1 MNISAAGNLSRVSTS
16 LRTFTLLSQL
26 QNNSVSLFELE
37 QQLSSGRRILSIA
50 DDPIASERI
59 ARSVKSLESQD
70 QILSNLRFAD
80 GFLAAADSSITEITD
95 LLNEAARIASE
106 QAGNL
111 QTAEE
116 RESQAVIIDGIIDQL
131 LNVGNR
137 QYQSRFLFG
146 GRQTTE
152 PVLNSGFGR
161 VTLAGDFAD
170 LRTIVDPG
178 FTLPFNVTAET
189 LFGIDLETVGG
200 TANFNVAINSNVR
213 VSELRGATE
222 RGITLG
228 QIRITESPG
237 QTFDV
242 DISGAE
248 TVGDV
253 IDIFNNA
260 AATIGSSVTLQIDPA
275 SNNGFQLTAGP
286 FSTITVENVG
296 SSPTATD
303 LGILGSSAGP
313 GVPLTGTDVNRRIA
327 LQTALADIQ
336 PSGLSL
342 TDGVTITN
350 GDLSTVVTFDSA
362 TTIQDVLNRL
372 NASGVGIHADINAN
386 GDGIQIRNLVA
397 GSQLLI
403 GENGGN
409 DAQELGIRTLDGGV
423 PLSRLNGGRGINT
436 FDGPD
441 FEIVDPNGVAF
452 SVDISSAITLQDV
465 LDEIN
470 AAAGTAGADIT
481 ASLSPDGGGIQLTSA
496 GGPGNITVN
505 NLNQPAAQ
513 ELGILKTGSSTG
525 LTGDVVGGF
534 TQPGVFSA
542 LYRLRD
548 ALIANDS
555 SEITEA
561 GDDIDDLRKEIINV
575 LGAVGA
581 RSRDLRNRVNQTEDA
596 VAATEILLSEVRDV
610 DFVEAVTRFQQAQ
623 TALQASLQVGSANL
637 NLSLLDFLG

>member
-26 QNNSVSLFELE
+26 QNNSVNLFELE

-80 GFLAAADSSITEITD
+80 GFLAAADSSITDITD

-146 GRQTTE
+146 GRQTTQ
-152 PVLNSGFGR
+152 PVLNSQFGR
-161 VTLAGDFAD
+161 VTLAGDIAD
-170 LRTIVDPG
+170 LRTLVDPG
-178 FTLPFNVTAET
+178 FTLPYNVTAEK
-189 LFGIDLETVGG
+189 LFGIDAATVGG
-200 TANFNVAINSNVR
+200 DANFNVAINNNVR
-213 VSELRGATE
+213 VSELRGATD
-222 RGITLG
+222 RGVTLG

-242 DISGAE
+242 DLSGAE

-260 AATIGSSVTLQIDPA
+260 AATVGSSITLQVDAA
-275 SNNGFQLTAGP
+275 SGNALQLTAGP

-303 LGILGSSAGP
+303 LGILGSSTGP
-313 GVPLTGTDVNRRIA
+313 GAALTGSNVNRRIA

-342 TDGVTITN
+342 TDGVTIKN
-350 GDLSTVVTFDSA
+350 GENSTVVTFDSA

-372 NASGVGIHADINAN
+372 NASGVGIRADINQN
-386 GDGIQIRNLVA
+386 GDGIEIRNLIA

-403 GENGGN
+403 GENGGS
-409 DAQELGIRTLDGGV
+409 DALNLGIRTLNSDV
-423 PLSRLNGGRGINT
+423 PLARLNGGRGINT

-452 SVDISSAITLQDV
+452 SVDISNAVTLQDV
-465 LDEIN
+465 LTAIN
-470 AAAGTAGADIT
+470 VAAGTAGASIA
-481 ASLSPDGGGIQLTSA
+481 ASLSPDGGGIQLASA

-513 ELGILKTGSSTG
+513 ELGILKTGSDTI

-548 ALIANDS
+548 GLLADNS

-561 GDDIDDLRKEIINV
+561 GNDIDDLRKDIINV